1 MGIDKEALTALK
13 IRAMQ
18 SENRELKHRIKA
30 TIRYIERAIAWGQAA
45 GCEDIL
51 DVVVGVLNGDIK

>member
-1 MGIDKEALTALK
+1 MSTDNEVMMALKVKALT
-13 IRAMQ
+13 

-30 TIRYIERAIAWGQAA
+30 SIHYIERAIEMGLTF
-45 GCEDIL
+45 GCDDVF